1 MRPHRFALWA
11 LASLSAA
18 LVTVAGCAGGD
29 ASAPDCDAIAAALVS
44 RVEVRPD
51 PAIAIIGD
59 SLQMQATA
67 FSCAG
72 QLEGVRSFEWRSGQ
86 PVVATISS
94 TGLVVASL
102 TGNLTIFAAVQGVE
116 GSANVTSRPA
126 SVARV
131 SVEPDSV
138 TVGVTRTST
147 VMARAFDSRGREISG
162 RPVAW
167 SSAQSG
173 TVSVSSH
180 GEITGLAVG
189 GPVAVSATIEG
200 HSDTTQVTVTLV
212 PVQSVTVTP
221 PTASINAART
231 VQLTAT
237 PRDELNQPLTSR
249 AVSWVSSDPAV
260 ASVAGAT
267 GLVTGIEPGTVT
279 VTATS
284 EGKQGTAQ
292 IRVTL
297 GAAARLQFIGQPGP
311 VTAGSVM
318 VPAVTVQIQDGA
330 GNLIPTATNAVTVTL
345 PAPDAALLG
354 GVRTVNAV
362 AGIARF
368 GDLTVAAPG
377 TFSLSAGSA
386 GLTSAA
392 SRTFVVTPLPA
403 SRLGI
408 VQQPVSAVAGMT
420 IAAMEVEVQDANG
433 RRVTDQPVAVTL
445 AIGGSPVGVDLGG
458 TVTRVTANGVA
469 SFPDLSIDRAGTG
482 YRIAA
487 NATGLDAAT
496 SESFDITPGDP
507 SQLVF
512 IVQPCPGG
520 CTTDAVLAPAPQ
532 VAVEDRLG
540 NIVTGSTTRITVTI
554 SPGHGM
560 DGLGGTTKLNAVA
573 GIATFSDLTVS
584 RGSSGATL
592 RAEAMALPA
601 VISDPFIVVK

>member
-1 MRPHRFALWA
+1 MLWS

-18 LVTVAGCAGGD
+18 LITLAGCAGD

-44 RVEVRPD
+44 RIEVRPD
-51 PAIAIIGD
+51 PGIAIIGD
-59 SLQMQATA
+59 SLPMRATA

-72 QLEGVRSFEWRSGQ
+72 QLDGVHTFEWRSGQ

-94 TGLVVASL
+94 TGVVMASL
-102 TGNLTIFAAVQGVE
+102 TGNFTIFAAVQGVE
-116 GSANVTSRPA
+116 GSANLTSRPA
-126 SVARV
+126 AVARV

-138 TVGVTRTST
+138 TLGVTRTST
-147 VMARAFDSRGREISG
+147 VTARAFDSRGRELSG

-167 SSAQSG
+167 SSAQAG
-173 TVSVSSH
+173 TVSVSSQ
-180 GEITGLAVG
+180 GEITGRAVG

-221 PTASINAART
+221 PSATIHAAST
-231 VQLTAT
+231 VQLTAI
-237 PRDELNQPLTSR
+237 PRDELNQPLTGR
-249 AVSWVSSDPAV
+249 AVTWVSSDPAM
-260 ASVAGAT
+260 ASVAAAT
-267 GLVTGIEPGTVT
+267 GLVTAIAPGTVI

-292 IRVTL
+292 ISVTL
-297 GAAARLQFIGQPGP
+297 GPAARLQFIEQPGP
-311 VTAGSVM
+311 VIAGSPI
-318 VPAVTVQIQDGA
+318 VPAVTVQIQDAA

-345 PAPDAALLG
+345 PAPDAGLLG
-354 GVRTVNAV
+354 GVRVVNAV

-368 GDLTVAAPG
+368 DALTIAAPG
-377 TFSLSAGSA
+377 TYSLVAGSA
-386 GLTSAA
+386 GLADAA
-392 SRTFVVTPLPA
+392 SRTFVVSPLPA
-403 SRLGI
+403 SRLGF

-420 IAAMEVEVQDANG
+420 MATTAVEVRDANG

-445 AIGGSPVGVDLGG
+445 AIGGSPVGGALSG
-458 TVTRVTANGVA
+458 TLTRMTANGVA

-482 YRIAA
+482 YRITA
-487 NATGLDAAT
+487 NATGLDATT
-496 SESFDITPGDP
+496 SGSFDIFPGDP

-512 IVQPCPGG
+512 IVQPCTGG

-540 NIVTGSTTRITVTI
+540 NIVTGSTTSITVTI
-554 SPGHGM
+554 SHGHGM
-560 DGLGGTTKLNAVA
+560 GELGGTTRLNAVA

-584 RGSSGATL
+584 RGSSGITL

-601 VISDPFIVVK
+601 VISDPFTVIK